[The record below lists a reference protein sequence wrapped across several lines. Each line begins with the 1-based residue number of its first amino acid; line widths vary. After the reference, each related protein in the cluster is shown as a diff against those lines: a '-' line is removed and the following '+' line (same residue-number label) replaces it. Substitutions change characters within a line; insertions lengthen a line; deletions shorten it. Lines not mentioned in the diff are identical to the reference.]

1 MSVDSPQIQMN
12 YHKLF
17 FYGGWII
24 DVEMP
29 NDKMKLFLDEN
40 EPLFSELITKLS
52 DKILNLN

>member
-1 MSVDSPQIQMN
+1 MN

-40 EPLFSELITKLS
+40 EPLFSDLITKLS